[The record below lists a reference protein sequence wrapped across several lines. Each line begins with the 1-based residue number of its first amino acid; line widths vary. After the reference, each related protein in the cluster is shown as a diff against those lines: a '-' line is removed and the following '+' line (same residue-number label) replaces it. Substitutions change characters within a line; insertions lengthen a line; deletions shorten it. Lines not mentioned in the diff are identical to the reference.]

1 MKTTYILIAIIIIV
15 LFSLFYRL
23 YNFKLE
29 NFNGNR
35 KCDLRKPNFREEKV
49 YTIFFNTN
57 TKA

>member
-29 NFNGNR
+29 NFNENR
-35 KCDLRKPNFREEKV
+35 VCDLKKPNFREEKV
-49 YTIFFNTN
+49 YTIF
-57 TKA
+57 